1 MFQINGIVNKKRLD
15 LSFYFS
21 YCNEVFKLNK
31 KNYVCKFYLT
41 WTLVCFLLYS
51 HANQISQ
58 IKDIGA
64 WIGSPPHVPS
74 AFIPNANVVGL
85 VDVL

>member
-1 MFQINGIVNKKRLD
+1 MSANFI
-15 LSFYFS
+15 
-21 YCNEVFKLNK
+21 KLEL
-31 KNYVCKFYLT
+31 F
-41 WTLVCFLLYS
+41 CFLLYS